1 LNLHGLLHYHLK
13 VARLPIPPYAQHKIN
28 CRNAL
33 TAWQPAHCQ
42 RFWWQVKRF
51 LNSEKEIW
59 QTTPG
64 GTNWHHIPTIV
75 RAGENDGEPNPALAA
90 AAAAAGGID
99 VKNATGEIALD
110 FSTLL
115 GRAKAHV
122 TKTPSRAKPE
132 ELVRLS
138 HRISAR
144 VYFRGLD
151 ATRQLKIL
159 KLPELLLAEQTS
171 RI

>member
-13 VARLPIPPYAQHKIN
+13 VARLPIPPYAQHKVN

-59 QTTPG
+59 HTTPG
-64 GTNWHHIPTIV
+64 GTNWHHNPTIV
-75 RAGENDGEPNPALAA
+75 GAGENAREPNPALAAA

-122 TKTPSRAKPE
+122 TKTPSQWAKPE
-132 ELVRLS
+132 EMQLPDSKCVNIFCKIVWLRGGHPGGQS
-138 HRISAR
+138 
-144 VYFRGLD
+144 VVCPRGL
-151 ATRQLKIL
+151 ALF
-159 KLPELLLAEQTS
+159 
-171 RI
+171 